1 VHNYGHNGAGYRLCC
16 RAKQERRRGLSKT
29 TGWNNIASK
38 SNSPGGTWPRL
49 GTQERIGTAPCSL
62 KSKAVLRAFAAE
74 AHEKHESPWSLRTAR
89 RPIAHQESSR
99 QALEMRSRPL
109 SRTPHK
115 AAGLFKPMSLPLL
128 KSRNSLKHGGY
139 SPLARLSL
147 RSRFLGGRCHRRAAS
162 DGRLAL
168 PSFACRRL
176 SGHLT
181 DSLARTF

>member
-1 VHNYGHNGAGYRLCC
+1 MHNYGHNGARYRLCC
-16 RAKQERRRGLSKT
+16 RAKQEQRRGLSKT
-29 TGWNNIASK
+29 TEWNNMASK
-38 SNSPGGTWPRL
+38 SNNPGGTWPRL
-49 GTQERIGTAPCSL
+49 GTQQRIGTAPCSL

-115 AAGLFKPMSLPLL
+115 AAGLFRPMSPSASQVAQQLEARGLFPAGLAVLL
-128 KSRNSLKHGGY
+128 
-139 SPLARLSL
+139 LSF
-147 RSRFLGGRCHRRAAS
+147 SEGRCHRRAAS